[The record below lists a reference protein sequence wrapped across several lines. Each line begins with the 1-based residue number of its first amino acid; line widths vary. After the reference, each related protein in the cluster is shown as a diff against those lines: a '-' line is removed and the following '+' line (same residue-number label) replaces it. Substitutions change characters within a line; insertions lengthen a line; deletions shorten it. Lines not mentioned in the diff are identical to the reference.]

1 MTVNL
6 DYLSEMTTCTRFQ
19 LFVNGANGPVHA
31 LAQRRATTDA
41 AISINNQRRIR
52 AQLKHISSYTYSVLI
67 SIGSF
72 ALYFSKSHAILSVVE
87 SCVTSV
93 ILANS

>member
-1 MTVNL
+1 MIVSF

-19 LFVNGANGPVHA
+19 LFVNGNGPVHA

-41 AISINNQRRIR
+41 AISVNNQRGIR
-52 AQLKHISSYTYSVLI
+52 AQLKHISSYTCSGLI
-67 SIGSF
+67 SICSF
-72 ALYFSKSHAILSVVE
+72 ELYFSKSHAILSVVE
-87 SCVTSV
+87 SCVISV